1 MKPKHLLLALL
12 LPLALVA
19 AACSDA
25 GSDDASG
32 EDSSAAIAAEG
43 ETAAEGEGDAPAEG
57 ESVEAVS
64 EQEDAA
70 GEGDTTSPGNNMG
83 SPITGDTTDY
93 NIAEIAAGT
102 PDVSTLT
109 RLVITGG
116 LLPTVRDGGPFT
128 VLAPT
133 NAAFAE
139 VPAETLRA
147 LREDRAQQTDL
158 LTLHVFPEALTSE
171 DLAKADGTSIETVQ
185 GGKLLVEVDG
195 EEITIGGAKVVLPD
209 VEASNGVIHVI
220 DSVITAP
227 NG

>member
-12 LPLALVA
+12 LPLALLVA
-19 AACSDA
+19 AACSD
-25 GSDDASG
+25 DDSV
-32 EDSSAAIAAEG
+32 
-43 ETAAEGEGDAPAEG
+43 TATRARTPPRRPRPRQSPGATPRRT
-57 ESVEAVS
+57 SRPRRS
-64 EQEDAA
+64 RRRRDAA
-70 GEGDTTSPGNNMG
+70 ADDGDTTSPGNNMG
-83 SPITGDTTDY
+83 SPVTGDTTEL

-128 VLAPT
+128 VFAPT
-133 NAAFAE
+133 NEAFAE
-139 VPAETLRA
+139 VPAETMRA

-185 GGKLLVEVDG
+185 GGRLLVEVDG
-195 EEITIGGAKVVLPD
+195 EEITIGGATVVIAD
-209 VEASNGVIHVI
+209 IEASNGVIHAI